1 MSLNI
6 KFWLNGQKY
15 RINEQIRLYD
25 LIKYFRYSNTLL
37 VLEHNKV
44 TYNKNLWKEILVSDL
59 DKIEIVTIVGG
70 G

>member
-44 TYNKNLWKEILVSDL
+44 IYNKNLWKEILVSDL